1 VRTDD
6 VAIDVLPDGA
16 GVDSLG
22 ARAMQ
27 SALIARIYKRV
38 WRPVSFGVS
47 TRFGAPGASQ
57 EARLVIEKIAATPGP
72 WLDLSCGPGTSTRAL
87 VAHAGTRAVFGVD
100 LSRAMLAR
108 AHAAA
113 PTAVLVRADAA
124 HLPFRDASFGAVV
137 NLAAL
142 DLYVDPARVIA
153 ESSRVLAS
161 GGRWVVST
169 FVAGRGGARLR
180 PRSPW
185 SGVRR
190 PTLESVAQAAA
201 SAGLRGFAAMPFRRY
216 AIAWADKP

>member
-1 VRTDD
+1 VRADD
-6 VAIDVLPDGA
+6 VAIDVLPEGA
-16 GVDSLG
+16 GKGSLG

-27 SALIARIYKRV
+27 SALIARIYAKV
-38 WRPVSFGVS
+38 WRPVTFGVS
-47 TRFGAPGASQ
+47 TGFGAPGASR
-57 EARLVIEKIAATPGP
+57 EARLVAEKIAATQGP

-87 VAHAGTRAVFGVD
+87 VACAGGRAVFGVD

-124 HLPFRDASFGAVV
+124 RLPFRDGSFGAVV

-142 DLYVDPARVIA
+142 DLYADPARVVA

-169 FVAGRGGARLR
+169 FVRGRGGAR
-180 PRSPW
+180 PRARSSW
-185 SGVRR
+185 SGVRT
-190 PTLESVAQAAA
+190 PTLEGVAQAAA
-201 SAGLRGFAAMPFRRY
+201 SAGLRAFATMPFRGY